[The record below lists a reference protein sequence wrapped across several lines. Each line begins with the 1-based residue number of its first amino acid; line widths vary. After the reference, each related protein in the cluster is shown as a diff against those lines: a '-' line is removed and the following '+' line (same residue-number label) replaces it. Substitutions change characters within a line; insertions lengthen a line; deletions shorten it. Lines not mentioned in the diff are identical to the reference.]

1 MEWIELPPSFSPYPY
16 HLVIIWLKIISVALR
31 KATTTGPHTRSLQ
44 SFSFKTAFND
54 TGTGSQI
61 FFEPLPP
68 PKKKKRKKRRNSMFL
83 IQLWTK
89 MEKALLT
96 QMWYL
101 LPLAIAKTAIAASYP
116 RMPIVQIT
124 RCTSS
129 SLWWRWK
136 WCQAIMITTLFMML
150 VMLTIGMTRML
161 SEQLIECPSS
171 E

>member
-1 MEWIELPPSFSPYPY
+1 MLDPSPKYSNGMNRAAPFLLPSPFPPSNNLTLHYLFSCENCNNNWSTYKKSPK
-16 HLVIIWLKIISVALR
+16 L
-31 KATTTGPHTRSLQ
+31 
-44 SFSFKTAFND
+44 
-54 TGTGSQI
+54 
-61 FFEPLPP
+61 FFELPP
-68 PKKKKRKKRRNSMFL
+68 PKKKEKKNRQNSMFL

-150 VMLTIGMTRML
+150 VMLMIGMTRML

>member
-1 MEWIELPPSFSPYPY
+1 MNRAAPSFSPYPY
-16 HLVIIWLKIISVALR
+16 HLVIIWLYIICETVR
-31 KATTTGPHTRSLQ
+31 IATTTGPHTRTFQ
-44 SFSFKTAFND
+44 SFSFKTTFTD
-54 TGTGSQI
+54 TGTLLKPN
-61 FFEPLPP
+61 FLWAPPPP
-68 PKKKKRKKRRNSMFL
+68 PKKKKSRQNSMFL

-124 RCTSS
+124 RCTNSPF
-129 SLWWRWK
+129 WWRWR
-136 WCQAIMITTLFMML
+136 WCQAMMITTLFMIL
-150 VMLTIGMTRML
+150 VMLMIGMTRML